1 MFHCFATAVSS
12 RAVYTPSNLSVY
24 EMSRKLCFAPAYSYN
39 SQALYYFFRHEN
51 ELALHRSVEAHNKG
65 LHRVM
70 DKLTLCTTDLEI
82 QSETFSEELTYL
94 KKKITRR

>member
-12 RAVYTPSNLSVY
+12 RALYTPPNLSVY
-24 EMSRKLCFAPAYSYN
+24 EMSRKLCFAAAYSYN
-39 SQALYYFFRHEN
+39 SQALYYLFRHEN
-51 ELALHRSVEAHNKG
+51 ELALHRGVEAHNKG

-70 DKLTLCTTDLEI
+70 DKLTLCTTDP
-82 QSETFSEELTYL
+82 QSETFGEEVTYL